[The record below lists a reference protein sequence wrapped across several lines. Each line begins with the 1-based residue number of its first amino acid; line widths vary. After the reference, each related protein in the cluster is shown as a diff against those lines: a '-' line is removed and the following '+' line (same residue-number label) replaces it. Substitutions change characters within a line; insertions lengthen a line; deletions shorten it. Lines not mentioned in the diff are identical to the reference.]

1 MNRQVRNQV
10 ENLIEGIEMVVAKNQ
25 ENRIKDIESRSVVQ
39 SNHMRGL
46 AGSSYDG
53 SNMSS
58 TALQEKN
65 ERLNTL

>member
-1 MNRQVRNQV
+1 MNRQVRNQI
-10 ENLIEGIEMVVAKNQ
+10 ESLIEGIEIVVAKNQ
-25 ENRIKDIESRSVVQ
+25 ENRSRDNESRSVIQ

-46 AGSSYDG
+46 AGSSYDD

-58 TALQEKN
+58 TALQEMN